1 MKTHTLSLK
10 ANEEGKKDIRLY
22 GIVIDENNRQ
32 HDIQQKSETVTVVGK
47 DESGVEQ
54 EMPEIPMSWILVLA
68 ILVIL
73 IVVGIVVLTQKGIIH
88 IKK

>member
-1 MKTHTLSLK
+1 LK